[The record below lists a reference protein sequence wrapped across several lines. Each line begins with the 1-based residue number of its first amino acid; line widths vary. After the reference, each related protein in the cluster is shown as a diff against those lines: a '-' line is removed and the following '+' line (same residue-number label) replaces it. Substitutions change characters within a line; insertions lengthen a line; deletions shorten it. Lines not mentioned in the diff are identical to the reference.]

1 MSCRVCECFWCYQDY
16 PFNFNLLPRWLSLK
30 KCHMSFLDPIQILVG
45 THENLILSF
54 MSAKRSAK
62 QNLISNM
69 SDRNSFVSFFIC
81 IDREI
86 PPLKMCCRPISELL
100 LLRSPRVKI
109 QNFTRSITH
118 QEKKKKTWKRFSKNI
133 QRNFI
138 LMPVYGFIVPEKHQ
152 IHHLTTN
159 CNYDV
164 DVIK

>member
-1 MSCRVCECFWCYQDY
+1 
-16 PFNFNLLPRWLSLK
+16 
-30 KCHMSFLDPIQILVG
+30 MSFLDPIQILVG

-118 QEKKKKTWKRFSKNI
+118 QEKKKKNLKKIFKKYTKKLYFNDSIWFYCSRKTPDTPFNNQLK
-133 QRNFI
+133 
-138 LMPVYGFIVPEKHQ
+138 L
-152 IHHLTTN
+152 
-159 CNYDV
+159 
-164 DVIK
+164 